1 MSKTAI
7 LFSPADVR
15 RVLEG
20 TPSVARLV
28 PDPADEGVPSES
40 FAELR
45 KTERELYR
53 WIANTQFEHL
63 TRVIVQLEE
72 VHAAGVTF
80 GELLRTRDRDQF
92 VSLTTE
98 MLVAHDL
105 LRRGYV
111 VTTIP
116 RSGES
121 SPDLYVR
128 GDGVDLVLEVYS
140 PRELLAVDAWLHEV
154 GDLLNYA
161 DIASSYDWRMATDFS
176 VARAPEPLQRDP
188 WAPQKMLERTRTHV
202 ITQIAHDV
210 EDALVELRPL
220 EAEYNHPETSMVTKL
235 EVTNVRSAPAIGP
248 TRHGTFSYPG
258 FSGYLPAGIF
268 RRIVERA
275 RSKASRRQVEG
286 VPGATRGLVVYLMGT
301 KIAEDLARRA
311 HLEQAAEA
319 LDELEPR
326 DYGLDVI
333 AFVVR
338 ALPDGLAALFTVADD
353 ATLTSEQ
360 VEALFHQWL

>member
-1 MSKTAI
+1 VSTTAI
-7 LFSPADVR
+7 LFSPDDVR
-15 RVLEG
+15 RVLAAA
-20 TPSVARLV
+20 PSVAALV
-28 PDPADEGVPSES
+28 PDPADEGLPTEA

-53 WIANTQFEHL
+53 WIANTHFEHL
-63 TRVIVQLEE
+63 ATAVVQLEE

-80 GELLRTRDRDQF
+80 EQLLKTRSRDQF

-98 MLVAHDL
+98 MFVAHDL
-105 LRRGYV
+105 LRRGYD

-116 RSGES
+116 RSRES
-121 SPDLYVR
+121 SPDLHVR

-154 GDLLNYA
+154 GDLLNYV
-161 DIASSYDWRMATDFS
+161 DIAASYDWRIATDFS
-176 VARAPEPLQRDP
+176 IAGAPEHLKHDP
-188 WAPQKMLERTRTHV
+188 WAPQKMLESTRAAV
-202 ITQIAHDV
+202 IADIARDV
-210 EDALVELRPL
+210 EDALGELRPL
-220 EAEYNHPETSMVTKL
+220 EAEYRHAATSMVTKL
-235 EVTNVRSAPAIGP
+235 EVTNVRSAAAIGP
-248 TRHGTFSYPG
+248 MRHGTFSYPG

-268 RRIVERA
+268 RKIVERA

-301 KIAEDLARRA
+301 KIAEDLAHRA

-319 LDELEPR
+319 LDELEPA

-338 ALPDGLAALFTVADD
+338 ALPHGLAALFTVADD
-353 ATLTSEQ
+353 ATLTREQ